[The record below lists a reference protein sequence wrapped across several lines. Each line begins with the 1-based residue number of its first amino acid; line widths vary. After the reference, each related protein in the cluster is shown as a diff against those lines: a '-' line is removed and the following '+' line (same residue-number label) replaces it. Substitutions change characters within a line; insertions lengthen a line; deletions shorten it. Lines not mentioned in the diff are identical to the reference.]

1 MLETQQT
8 KQEYQTMA
16 LDPNFTGSVI
26 NALPIDKMIS
36 GPLNA
41 MITAQVT
48 ASKSYA
54 DFLQTVCI
62 KDGEALQL
70 SFDYDESV
78 VDQEGN
84 YQGVLQRSMRIPL
97 MAAIEHPNIAIEE
110 GTVDFELE
118 ISSAE
123 ATSSST
129 EAGAELEVSAGW
141 GPVSAK
147 MTGRVSHKSE
157 QTRSSDTR
165 AKYSFHT
172 SIRRQPPPEALMRVI
187 DFLTDAATKPVTLP
201 SNSALKSTDALP
213 ASNKVKT
220 PQEEREEL
228 GG

>member
-1 MLETQQT
+1 
-8 KQEYQTMA
+8 MA

-62 KDGEALQL
+62 KDGQALQL
-70 SFDYDESV
+70 SFDYDETV

-118 ISSAE
+118 VSSAE
-123 ATSSST
+123 ASSNTT
-129 EAGAELEVSAGW
+129 EAGAELEASVGW
-141 GPVSAK
+141 GPFSAK

-172 SIRRQPPPEALMRVI
+172 AIRRQPPPEALMRVI
-187 DFLTDAATKPVTLP
+187 EFLTDAATKPTTLP
-201 SNSALKSTDALP
+201 GNGEVKSKDALP
-213 ASNKVKT
+213 AATKVKT
-220 PQEEREEL
+220 PQEEKAAL